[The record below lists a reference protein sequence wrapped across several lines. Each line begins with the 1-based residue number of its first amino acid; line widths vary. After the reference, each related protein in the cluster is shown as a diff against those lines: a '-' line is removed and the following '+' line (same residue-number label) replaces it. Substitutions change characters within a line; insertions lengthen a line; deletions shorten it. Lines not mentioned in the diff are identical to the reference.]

1 MCWCGQ
7 RAVGHRVGQ
16 GQTARQPT
24 TSGQDSPW
32 PTAAGAATNVAVSPS
47 FVARLAGGSCPA
59 FPLQLMISASRAVCM
74 CGSTQGSGQLYTT
87 AAGSTKQALF
97 QRFFTPLQEN
107 PASCVLAAGHSEA
120 AAATCSTQRRP
131 LCSCSVSGDCRST
144 QHTHS
149 YLVLSPMRCS
159 RHFSCR
165 TW

>member
-1 MCWCGQ
+1 MVRG
-7 RAVGHRVGQ
+7 
-16 GQTARQPT
+16 RQPV
-24 TSGQDSPW
+24 SP
-32 PTAAGAATNVAVSPS
+32 PQVGRTAPGPQLLALQRNVAVSPS

-74 CGSTQGSGQLYTT
+74 CGSTQGSGQLNTT